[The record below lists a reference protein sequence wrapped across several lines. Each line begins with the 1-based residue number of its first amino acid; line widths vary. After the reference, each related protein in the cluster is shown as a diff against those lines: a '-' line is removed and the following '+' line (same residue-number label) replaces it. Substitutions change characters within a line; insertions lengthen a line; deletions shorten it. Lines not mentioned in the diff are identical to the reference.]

1 MLEFSPRLLE
11 FSPRQII
18 EAAGW
23 QAVYRDDDGGLLYVP
38 LAAFAVCDV
47 VEAHDVG
54 GAFAREEHTT
64 RMAGFDA
71 CDGHLECVEEMS
83 NFLAYLGPGQAL
95 PAEAARSSSSS
106 RPVPKHRGEQANE

>member
-47 VEAHDVG
+47 VEAHNVG
-54 GAFAREEHTT
+54 GALAREDHTI
-64 RMAGFDA
+64 RMAGFDV
-71 CDGHLECVEEMS
+71 CDGHIECCEEMV
-83 NFLAYLGPGQAL
+83 NFETYLGPGEVMPPDDHPPRLAK
-95 PAEAARSSSSS
+95 SS
-106 RPVPKHRGEQANE
+106 RLSRPPEVP